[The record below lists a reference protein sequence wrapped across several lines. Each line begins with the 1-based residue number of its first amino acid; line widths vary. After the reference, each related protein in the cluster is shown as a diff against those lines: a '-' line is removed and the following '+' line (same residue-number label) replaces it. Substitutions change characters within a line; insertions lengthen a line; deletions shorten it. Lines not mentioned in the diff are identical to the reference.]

1 MTSTG
6 DNRSDGRPEEN
17 GGIVSISGDIAS
29 GSTGPGAAVPGGLR
43 LRLLGPT
50 LVIVGS
56 LMAVVSSLGAPLIP
70 TIADADGVSLSTAE
84 WLLTITLMTGAL
96 ATPLMGRL
104 ADGPRQRDVILA
116 ALGSVVA
123 GCVVAAL
130 SNGFAMLI
138 VGRGLQGVGLG
149 LLPVAM
155 AVARRNLTP
164 EKSRQAI
171 ATLSITT
178 AIGAGLGYPVTALIA
193 ETFDFRGAYWFGAI
207 TVGCAFLLAAF
218 VLPGRAQVPSRR
230 FDTVGATLISLAV
243 VGLSVVLSEAGG
255 WGWTSARTLG
265 LFAAS
270 LVVLALW
277 IPYELRTSDP
287 LIDLRQVRNRSVLTA
302 DTGGFLISV
311 AMYLLLPVVVEFVQV
326 PAAKGYGF
334 GASLVVSGLVL
345 VPYAVAN
352 FVASRFLGVY
362 ERRFGARS
370 MIPLGSLIFAFSTGF
385 FALEHAHLWE
395 AFVTTGIAGFG
406 MGFTYAA
413 MPGFIVRAVPH
424 SETGSATGFYQV
436 LRSIGLTLGSALSAA
451 VLMAHTPAGSALP
464 EVSGFRTALVIAS
477 GLGVAT
483 AVISFVLPGLAPAG
497 RDGSSVKGRS
507 ETVPM
512 MDTEAM
518 EEEAEIAGSGFMT
531 VDDKASGTR

>member
-1 MTSTG
+1 M
-6 DNRSDGRPEEN
+6 
-17 GGIVSISGDIAS
+17 SISADIAS
-29 GSTGPGAAVPGGLR
+29 GPAGPGSVPRGLR

-56 LMAVVSSLGAPLIP
+56 LMSVVSSLGAPLLP
-70 TIADADGVSLSTAE
+70 TIAGADHVSLSTAE

-104 ADGPRQRDVILA
+104 SDGPRQRDVILA

-123 GCVVAAL
+123 GCVIAAL

-155 AVARRNLTP
+155 AVARRNLAP

-171 ATLSITT
+171 ATLSVTA
-178 AIGAGLGYPVTALIA
+178 AIGAGLGYPLTALIA
-193 ETFDFRGAYWFGAI
+193 ETFDYRGAYWFGAI

-218 VLPGRAQVPSRR
+218 VLPGRAEVPTRR
-230 FDTVGATLISLAV
+230 FDILGATLISLV
-243 VGLSVVLSEAGG
+243 VIGLSVALSEAGG

-265 LFAAS
+265 LFAGS
-270 LVVLALW
+270 LVLLAVW
-277 IPYELRTSDP
+277 IPYELRISDP
-287 LIDLRQVRNRSVLTA
+287 LIDLRQVKNRAVLTA

-326 PAAKGYGF
+326 PAAQGYGF

-345 VPYAVAN
+345 VPYAATN
-352 FVASRFLGVY
+352 FVASRFLGMY
-362 ERRFGARS
+362 ERRFGTRS
-370 MIPLGSLIFAFSTGF
+370 MIPLGSLIFAFGTGF

-395 AFVTTGIAGFG
+395 AFVVSGIAGFG

-413 MPGFIVRAVPH
+413 MPGFIVRAVPQ

-464 EVSGFRTALVIAS
+464 EVGGFRMALIIAS
-477 GLGVAT
+477 ALGVVT
-483 AVISFVLPGLAPAG
+483 AVISFVLPGLATGRRVASGAG
-497 RDGSSVKGRS
+497 ASAAV
-507 ETVPM
+507 VPM
-512 MDTEAM
+512 M
-518 EEEAEIAGSGFMT
+518 EEEAELAGSGFMT
-531 VDDKASGTR
+531 VDDRASDTR

>member
-1 MTSTG
+1 VTSEPGESGGTVSSSAHITG
-6 DNRSDGRPEEN
+6 G
-17 GGIVSISGDIAS
+17 A
-29 GSTGPGAAVPGGLR
+29 TGPGALPGGLR

-50 LVIVGS
+50 LIIVGS
-56 LMAVVSSLGAPLIP
+56 LMSVVSSLGAPLIP

-104 ADGPRQRDVILA
+104 SDGPRQRDVILA

-171 ATLSITT
+171 ATLSVTA

-193 ETFDFRGAYWFGAI
+193 ETFDYRGAYWFGAI
-207 TVGCAFLLAAF
+207 TVGAAFLLAAF
-218 VLPGRAQVPSRR
+218 VLPGRADVPSRR
-230 FDTVGATLISLAV
+230 FDTVGATLISLVV
-243 VGLSVVLSEAGG
+243 VGLSVALSEAGG
-255 WGWTSARTLG
+255 WGWASARTLG
-265 LFAAS
+265 IFAAC
-270 LVVLALW
+270 LVLLAAW
-277 IPYELRTSDP
+277 IPYELRTTDP
-287 LIDLRQVRNRSVLTA
+287 LIDLRQVKNRSVLTA

-326 PAAKGYGF
+326 PTDRGYGF

-345 VPYAVAN
+345 MPYAAAN
-352 FVASRFLGVY
+352 FVASRFLGIY
-362 ERRFGARS
+362 ERRFGTRS
-370 MIPLGSLIFAFSTGF
+370 MIPLGSLIFALGTGF
-385 FALEHAHLWE
+385 FALEHSHLWE
-395 AFVTTGIAGFG
+395 AFVVTGIAGFG

-413 MPGFIVRAVPH
+413 MPGFIVRAVPA

-464 EVSGFRTALVIAS
+464 KVSGFETALLFAS
-477 GLGVAT
+477 ALAVAT
-483 AVISFVLPGLAPAG
+483 AVISFVLPGLG
-497 RDGSSVKGRS
+497 GGSRVRAKA
-507 ETVPM
+507 EEAAAVVPM
-512 MDTEAM
+512 M
-518 EEEAEIAGSGFMT
+518 EEEAELAGSGFMT
-531 VDDKASGTR
+531 VDDRASDTR